1 MKILAFTDLHAGVTA
16 YKKIQAKIKK
26 EKPDYIFCLGDFTIF
41 EQNIVPVIRKISEL
55 KKPVLIIHGNHETDV
70 IVRKLCKQYKNMTF
84 AHRKIIK
91 LGEYIVIAHG
101 GGGFYG
107 QGKLAKDKDFEAFV
121 KENKSKLKGK
131 LILLTHAPPGHTR
144 LDYLKWLGDHV
155 GCASYEKFIK
165 EHKPIMALSGH
176 LHENFGVKYKAGKTL
191 ICNPGPEGMI
201 FTL

>member
-41 EQNIVPVIRKISEL
+41 EQNIEAVLRKISEF
-55 KKPVLIIHGNHETDV
+55 KKPTFIIHGNHETDV
-70 IVRKLCKQYKNMTF
+70 IVKRLCKRHPNLAFIHRKLV
-84 AHRKIIK
+84 K

-107 QGKLAKDKDFEAFV
+107 QGKIAGDKDFDSFV
-121 KENKSKLKGK
+121 RENKAKLKGK
-131 LILLTHAPPGHTR
+131 LIFLTHAPPGHTK
-144 LDYLKWLGDHV
+144 LDYLEWLDDHV
-155 GCASYEKFIK
+155 GCASYGEFVKK
-165 EHKPIMALSGH
+165 YKPVLALSGH
-176 LHENFGVKYKAGKTL
+176 LHENFEVKYKSGTTL
-191 ICNPGPEGMI
+191 ICNPGPEGMV